1 MRLLQTMAGSA
12 HGGAEVFFV
21 RLAGGLAR
29 AGLSQRL
36 IIRCHDQRAAQLRDH
51 DRGLVELPFGGP
63 IDVWTRAVLKR
74 EIRRFAPDV
83 VLSWMNRASVATPM
97 GPYPLIARLGGY
109 YNLKYYRHCDHLIG
123 NTRDIVAYLVDQGW
137 PSERAHYL
145 PNFVDDV
152 TVAPVARGDL
162 ATPEDVPLVLALGRL
177 HGNKAFDILLQS
189 LVDVPG
195 AWLWLAGEG
204 PDRDQLESLARGLG
218 IEDRVRFL
226 GWRDDT
232 AALLA
237 ACDLFVCPSRHEPL
251 GNVVIEAWAA
261 EKPVVAAR
269 SAGPVS
275 LIEDGVSGRL
285 VEIDDASALAGAM
298 TAVLADGEGRASM
311 AQAGRAAYERD
322 FTEGSVVG
330 QYLAFF
336 ESVRKTCA
344 VSPG

>member
-12 HGGAEVFFV
+12 HGGAEAFFV

-29 AGLSQRL
+29 AGVAQRL
-36 IIRCHDQRAAQLRDH
+36 IIRRHDQRAGQLRAH
-51 DRGLVELPFGGP
+51 DSGLVELPFGGP
-63 IDVWTRAVLKR
+63 IDVWTRAVLRR
-74 EIRRFAPDV
+74 EIRRFSPDV
-83 VLSWMNRASVATPM
+83 VMSWMNRASVATPM
-97 GPYPLIARLGGY
+97 GAYPLIARLGGY

-137 PSERAHYL
+137 PPARAHYL

-152 TVAPVARGDL
+152 VVAPVARGDL
-162 ATPEDVPLVLALGRL
+162 ATPEDAPLVLALGRL
-177 HGNKAFDILLQS
+177 HGNKAFDVLLQS

-204 PDRDQLESLARGLG
+204 PDREPLESLARGLG
-218 IEDRVRFL
+218 ITERVRFL

-275 LIEDGVSGRL
+275 LIEDGVSGQL
-285 VEIDDASALAGAM
+285 VAIDDAAALAGAIGAVLGDG
-298 TAVLADGEGRASM
+298 AVLAGM

-344 VSPG
+344 ASPG

>member
-1 MRLLQTMAGSA
+1 M
-12 HGGAEVFFV
+12 GG
-21 RLAGGLAR
+21 
-29 AGLSQRL
+29 
-36 IIRCHDQRAAQLRDH
+36 
-51 DRGLVELPFGGP
+51 
-63 IDVWTRAVLKR
+63 
-74 EIRRFAPDV
+74 
-83 VLSWMNRASVATPM
+83 
-97 GPYPLIARLGGY
+97 YPLIARLGGY

-123 NTRDIVAYLVDQGW
+123 NTQDIVAYLVDQGW
-137 PSERAHYL
+137 PAERAHYL

-152 TVAPVARGDL
+152 AAVPVARGDL
-162 ATPEDVPLVLALGRL
+162 ATPEDVQLVLAMGRL
-177 HGNKAFDILLQS
+177 HGNKAFDILLHS
-189 LVDVPG
+189 MVDVPG

-204 PDRDQLESLARGLG
+204 PDRESLESLARALG
-218 IEDRVRFL
+218 IEERVRFL

-261 EKPVVAAR
+261 GKPVVAAR

-275 LIEDGVSGRL
+275 LIEDGVNGRL
-285 VEIDDASALAGAM
+285 VAIDDAPALAAAM
-298 TAVLADGEGRASM
+298 MAVLADVAGRARL

-344 VSPG
+344 ASPG